1 MDRCV
6 RGGSPMMGERGGW
19 GDRGVDTDWRLPVRS
34 SNGGVSG
41 RFREERGVGGVR
53 GVCGAWEAPTGVAYV
68 SSRSA
73 SVGVNV
79 SCPECPN
86 GEPIEETGLGGADA
100 DAG

>member
-1 MDRCV
+1 
-6 RGGSPMMGERGGW
+6 MGERGE
-19 GDRGVDTDWRLPVRS
+19 RGVDTDWRFPVRS

-41 RFREERGVGGVR
+41 RFREECEEREERGERGVGGVR
-53 GVCGAWEAPTGVAYV
+53 GVRGVGGAWEAPTGVAYV

-100 DAG
+100 GAG